1 MKSNKVTFADV
12 AKATNFSKTTISRYF
27 NNPDSLTPENRKII
41 ERALED
47 MGYRENK
54 VARILANGHT
64 EFIGVLVPNLYM
76 HYYAEVL
83 HQLLGTYDTYGYKF
97 IVFEEASDFDREE
110 KYVDE
115 LLSYN
120 VEGMVVLSH
129 GLSSLQLASCG
140 VPVVAIEREDKYI
153 SSVNTDNL
161 MGGVQATS
169 VLYKCGCDSFFFI
182 DSAPTHITPSADRR
196 RGFNIACSEKN
207 IHGEILLQEM
217 GGDYQ
222 ANYRAISAIIDDI
235 ALRHPGERKGIFCG
249 NDTYA
254 EMVLIHLVRSYGIF
268 PDDFRL
274 IGFDG
279 SPVSENALIPF
290 STIGQQIDLIAAKA
304 MELLHE
310 QILAR
315 RKRVPEKV
323 PIKHEVITPVVICRD
338 TSLPE
343 RAGNTAALS
352 SYNRYSMPDPF
363 STIPPVMTIT

>member
-1 MKSNKVTFADV
+1 MKDKKVTFADV
-12 AKATNFSKTTISRYF
+12 ARATNFSKTTISRYF

-41 ERALED
+41 EKALED

-64 EFIGVLVPNLYM
+64 EFIGILVPNLYM
-76 HYYAEVL
+76 HYYAEIL
-83 HQLLGTYDTYGYKF
+83 HQLLRTYETYGYKF
-97 IVFEEASDFDREE
+97 LVFEEASDFEQE
-110 KYVDE
+110 KRYVEE

-129 GLSSLQLASCG
+129 GLSSRQLASYG
-140 VPVVAIEREDKYI
+140 VPVVAIEREDKYV

-169 VLYKCGCDSFFFI
+169 VLYKCSCDSFFFI

-196 RGFNIACSEKN
+196 RGFSIACAEKN
-207 IHGEILLQEM
+207 IKGEILLQEM
-217 GGDYQ
+217 GSDYQ

-254 EMVLIHLVRSYGIF
+254 EMVLIHLVRSYSVF

-290 STIGQQIDLIAAKA
+290 STIGQQIDVIAAKA

-315 RKRVPEKV
+315 HRRIPEKV
-323 PIKHEVITPVVICRD
+323 PVRHEVITPVVICRD

-343 RAGNTAALS
+343 PSGSVRTQR
-352 SYNRYSMPDPF
+352 SYSRHTMPAPEAHTFTVTTF
-363 STIPPVMTIT
+363 S